1 METRK
6 LSEGERHLLESFETI
21 FPKLSKYDQDMTLS
35 FAMGLLAKN
44 QPEQPVV
51 EKHITQVLAY

>member
-6 LSEGERHLLESFETI
+6 LSEGEHHLLESFETI
-21 FPKLSKYDQDMTLS
+21 FPKLSKHDQDMTLS

-51 EKHITQVLAY
+51 